1 MYLVPANVFDRAILQ
16 KQPTDFKDAL
26 SGLRQVLL
34 MERPLK
40 IIKNDFYFTFKALFY
55 LKIYKFLQGK

>member
-40 IIKNDFYFTFKALFY
+40 IIKNDFLFH
-55 LKIYKFLQGK
+55 L